1 MLWPEFAFIPIR
13 YNCVVWINDSMAIR
27 GQPWCQPRRPDP
39 RCGRP
44 KGARNLQ
51 ESAPLVQHRY
61 TLLEQVGNPQDW
73 RFTWMIR
80 DDVTLSSTCDFCG
93 RSTLR
98 VTYEVARAAEAAWI
112 CENCVNRYNIAADL
126 DGEPL
131 GPKAARDYAHGL
143 TARLKQQ
150 TCLDIIRRVQ
160 LALPN
165 PELEEAAVYFDR
177 NVQLS
182 PLHAACL
189 FSAMVQL
196 GEETNARVFE
206 VQTRSK
212 LHQQEFGDLADAE
225 RSLVWIALS
234 PQQRRRLASLGF
246 APAGTLVRR
255 GPIRKP
261 QKAGI
266 LLAAPRIAV
275 VSEAATLVPPPKK

>member
-1 MLWPEFAFIPIR
+1 MVTATQSRPQVWPPLG
-13 YNCVVWINDSMAIR
+13 V
-27 GQPWCQPRRPDP
+27 
-39 RCGRP
+39 
-44 KGARNLQ
+44 RNLQ
-51 ESAPLVQHRY
+51 ESAPLIQHRY

-73 RFTWMIR
+73 RFTWMIN
-80 DDVTLSSTCDFCG
+80 DDVTLSSTCGFCG
-93 RSTLR
+93 RSTQR
-98 VTYEVARAAEAAWI
+98 VTYEVAHGPEVIWI

-182 PLHAACL
+182 PQHAARL

-212 LHQQEFGDLADAE
+212 VHQQEFGALADAE

-255 GPIRKP
+255 GPGRKP
-261 QKAGI
+261 HKLDV

-275 VSEAATLVPPPKK
+275 VSEVATLAPPTKNQAKSVAYKKC